1 MIRQLIRSR
10 YTKIVVKE
18 GLFLQEHGLSPYAG
32 DEFHQ
37 PPLFLLPFYPFQHQ
51 LKNPYFTHA
60 LFILVDFLIAWLLRC
75 IAMSFRASPL
85 FVPASVAKHRKEFV
99 TRCREEEVK
108 AIKQEM
114 ERKEAEEE
122 AERKRK
128 LQQDKKGD
136 EGETPK
142 EEDSQG
148 QQAVGE
154 AEVNKAKIEDTP
166 PEPEQIQQG
175 LRKRGTTDTSTPNT
189 PNSKKKKKKKNK
201 GKQTTATPTTD
212 DSVVAVLSENSTLP
226 DVIMAIYLLN
236 PWTIATCLAESTIVF
251 NSFFVLLA
259 LYGSLKGILHH
270 LTSPLFLSL
279 YLSLSLP
286 RSLSLLP
293 NTIVQEIMV

>member
-37 PPLFLLPFYPFQHQ
+37 PPLFLLLFYPFQHQ

-270 LTSPLFLSL
+270 LT
-279 YLSLSLP
+279 
-286 RSLSLLP
+286 
-293 NTIVQEIMV
+293 

>member
-32 DEFHQ
+32 DEYHQ
-37 PPLFLLPFYPFQHQ
+37 PPLFLLLFYPFQHQ

-60 LFILVDFLIAWLLRC
+60 LFILMDFLIAWLLRC
-75 IAMSFRASPL
+75 IAISFRASPL

-108 AIKQEM
+108 PIKQEM

-128 LQQDKKGD
+128 LEQDKKKAD
-136 EGETPK
+136 EGEPPK
-142 EEDSQG
+142 EENSQG
-148 QQAVGE
+148 QLPVEE
-154 AEVNKAKIEDTP
+154 AEVNKAKVEDTP

-175 LRKRGTTDTSTPNT
+175 LRKRGTSDNSTPNT

-201 GKQTTATPTTD
+201 GKQTTTPTTE